1 MVMQTTQT
9 VETAET
15 AETVETLEALERLI
29 VAELPRWIAQHPTL
43 RARLRAAFAAG
54 ETAAP
59 RGMTYA
65 EFLAWADEDT
75 LAEWVA
81 LPDTDTEQGEV
92 IMTSPAST
100 RHQLVGDFL
109 LKVVGTYAEAHN
121 LGVVL
126 SAPFQMKL
134 EHSGREPD
142 LLFVATTHLDRL
154 KANYLDGPADL
165 AVEIISPES
174 IGRDRGTKFVEYA
187 QGGVPEYWL
196 LDPHA
201 RRAEFY
207 RLGEMGQYE
216 IAFAG
221 HEGRYEAR
229 ALPGFWLRV
238 EWLWQ
243 DPLPP
248 TLDVLRELALI

>member
-92 IMTSPAST
+92 MMTSPASSK
-100 RHQLVGDFL
+100 HQDLCDFL
-109 LKVVGTYAEAHN
+109 VSICRPYVEAHN
-121 LGVVL
+121 LGVIR

-142 LLFVATTHLDRL
+142 LLFVAMTHLERL

-196 LDPHA
+196 LDPQA

-207 RLGEMGQYE
+207 HLGEMEQYE

-221 HEGRYEAR
+221 REGRYEAQ

-248 TLDVLRELALI
+248 TLDILRELALI